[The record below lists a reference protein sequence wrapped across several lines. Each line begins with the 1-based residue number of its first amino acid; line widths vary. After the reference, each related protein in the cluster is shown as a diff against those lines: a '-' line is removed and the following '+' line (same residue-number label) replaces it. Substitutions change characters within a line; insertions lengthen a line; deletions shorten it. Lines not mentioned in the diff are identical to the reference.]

1 MSKVHRKS
9 EVCLNCDT
17 PLRPEDN
24 YCPNCGQKNDSHKI
38 PVKHLFFEF
47 IEDLFHFDS
56 KLWNTI
62 KASFTKPGKITLDYL
77 EGKRARY
84 VPPVK
89 FYVFV
94 SFVFFLL
101 LGKLSDHAVD
111 SSNKLF
117 KNDKGVDSK
126 SITINELQGKK
137 RKYHS
142 NNPNDVGQVEF
153 EYTSKDS
160 LKKTLSHLQRASD
173 KELNQMLIAED
184 IDTTAQNREAIK
196 KYSAYIPENA
206 LSLSDK
212 PSYSVYGKI
221 KFATK
226 EEYDRFRENIH
237 NYTDAQVDSLL
248 KARGENVNWFN
259 RQMLKKL
266 GKFDMKN
273 KDDLKEVT
281 HAIIKSISLTMFLM
295 MPLTAILLLFVFYR
309 KKYYYEHL
317 IFSIHIHTIF
327 FIIFSFML
335 AVQIYISEKVG
346 VKLRPW
352 VLLFCLGYLIS
363 ALKHNYKQ
371 SWRKTIFKFLLM
383 SIPYFV
389 ISLILVL
396 VAVVYG
402 FLA

>member
-1 MSKVHRKS
+1 MSKVQRKS
-9 EVCLNCDT
+9 EICLNCDT

-24 YCPNCGQKNDSHKI
+24 YCPKCGQKNDSHKI
-38 PVKHLFFEF
+38 PIKHLIFEF
-47 IEDLFHFDS
+47 VEDLFHFDA
-56 KLWNTI
+56 KLWNTL

-111 SSNKLF
+111 GSNKLF

-160 LKKTLSHLQRASD
+160 LKKTLSHLQRATD
-173 KELNQMLIAED
+173 TELNQLLIEED
-184 IDTTAQNREAIK
+184 IDTTAQNREALK

-248 KARGENVNWFN
+248 KAKGENVNWFN

-266 GKFDMKN
+266 GKFDTKN

-295 MPLTAILLLFVFYR
+295 MPLTAILLLFLFYR

-317 IFSIHIHTIF
+317 IFSIHTHTIF
-327 FIIFSFML
+327 FLIFSFIL
-335 AVQIYISEKVG
+335 VVQIFISDRIG
-346 VKLRPW
+346 QKLWPW
-352 VLLFCLGYLIS
+352 SLLICLFYLIS
-363 ALKHNYKQ
+363 SLKHNYKQ
-371 SWRKTIFKFLLM
+371 SWGKTIFKFLLM
-383 SIPYFV
+383 SIPYFF
-389 ISLILVL
+389 ISLILVI

>member
-1 MSKVHRKS
+1 MSKVQRRS
-9 EVCLNCDT
+9 DICLNCET

-38 PVKHLFFEF
+38 PVKHLFVEF
-47 IEDLFHFDS
+47 IEDLFHFDT
-56 KLWNTI
+56 KLWNTL

-94 SFVFFLL
+94 SFIFFLL

-111 SSNKLF
+111 SGNRVF
-117 KNDKGVDSK
+117 KNDRGSNSK
-126 SITINELQGKK
+126 SVTINELQGNK

-142 NNPNDVGQVEF
+142 KNPNDVGQVEF

-160 LKKTLSHLQRASD
+160 LKKTLSHLKSASD
-173 KELNQMLIAED
+173 KELNQMLREED
-184 IDTTAQNREAIK
+184 LDTTAQNREALK
-196 KYSAYIPENA
+196 KYTAYIPENVLA
-206 LSLSDK
+206 NADK
-212 PSYSVYGKI
+212 PTYNIYGKI
-221 KFATK
+221 KFSNK
-226 EEYDRFRENIH
+226 EEYDQFRENIH
-237 NYTDAQVDSLL
+237 LYTDEQVDSLL
-248 KARGENVNWFN
+248 KAKGERVNWFN

-273 KDDLKEVT
+273 KDDLKEVS

-295 MPLTAILLLFVFYR
+295 MPLTAILLLFLFYR

-317 IFSIHIHTIF
+317 IFSIHTHTIF
-327 FIIFSFML
+327 FLIFSFIL
-335 AVQIYISEKVG
+335 AIQIFISDKVG
-346 VKLRPW
+346 QKLW
-352 VLLFCLGYLIS
+352 GWSILVCFIYLITS
-363 ALKHNYKQ
+363 LKHNYKQ
-371 SWRKTIFKFLLM
+371 SWSKTIFKFLLM
-383 SIPYFV
+383 SIPYFF

>member
-1 MSKVHRKS
+1 MSNVHRKS
-9 EVCLNCDT
+9 DICLNCET

-38 PVKHLFFEF
+38 PVKHLFIEF
-47 IEDLFHFDS
+47 IEDLFHFDT
-56 KLWNTI
+56 KLWNTL

-94 SFVFFLL
+94 SFIFFLL

-111 SSNKLF
+111 SNNTLF
-117 KNDKGVDSK
+117 KKNKDLSLK
-126 SITINELQGKK
+126 SITINELQGKN
-137 RKYHS
+137 RKYYS

-160 LKKTLSHLQRASD
+160 LKKTLSHLQRATD
-173 KELNQMLIAED
+173 KELNQMLIEED
-184 IDTTAQNREAIK
+184 IDTTAENREALK
-196 KYSAYIPENA
+196 KYSAYIPEKA

-212 PSYSVYGKI
+212 PSYNVYGKI

-237 NYTDAQVDSLL
+237 NYTDVQIDSLL
-248 KARGENVNWFN
+248 KAKGENVNWFN

-273 KDDLKEVT
+273 KDDLKEIT
-281 HAIIKSISLTMFLM
+281 HAIIKSISLTMFIM

-317 IFSIHIHTIF
+317 IFSIHTHTIF
-327 FIIFSFML
+327 FLIFSFIL
-335 AVQIYISEKVG
+335 AIQIFISERFG
-346 VKLRPW
+346 QKLW
-352 VLLFCLGYLIS
+352 SWSVLFCFLYLIS
-363 ALKHNYKQ
+363 SLKHNYKQ
-371 SWRKTIFKFLLM
+371 SWGKTIFKFLLM
-383 SIPYFV
+383 SIPYFF
-389 ISLILVL
+389 ISLILVI